1 MPTVAVEG
9 IGAIVLPMPPLA
21 LVYQNKVS
29 DASAFVAVKA
39 TAVSPWQ

>member
-9 IGAIVLPMPPLA
+9 VGAIVLPVPPVA
-21 LVYQNKVS
+21 LLYQNKVS
-29 DASAFVAVKA
+29 EASALVAVKA